1 MEEGISVGGVLLAYV
16 WLSSNTA
23 LLNNACKTAY
33 KVGVVTT
40 NKLLGG
46 ENPPTKKA
54 PVSTAQVQQENPY
67 KQKKL
72 FSR

>member
-40 NKLLGG
+40 NKPTGG
-46 ENPPTKKA
+46 ENPLTNNP
-54 PVSTAQVQQENPY
+54 PIGEAQVQQESTN
-67 KQKKL
+67 KWKKRQ
-72 FSR
+72 S